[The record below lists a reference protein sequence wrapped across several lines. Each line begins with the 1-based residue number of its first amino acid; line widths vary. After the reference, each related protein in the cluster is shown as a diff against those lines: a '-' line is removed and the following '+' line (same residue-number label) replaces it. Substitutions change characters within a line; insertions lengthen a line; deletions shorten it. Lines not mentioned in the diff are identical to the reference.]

1 VMDQA
6 TGYSVFATGGY
17 TGLRHGIT
25 QIISRSGEVVYDHA
39 REAPKPVRVLSP
51 EATAAMNEMLAQVP
65 EWGTGRRAALSMTR
79 VAGKTGTSQA
89 YRDAWF
95 VGYTGNYVAAVWM
108 GNDNFTPTNNMT
120 GGSLPAMTWQR
131 LMEFAHKNIVLKPIP
146 GLGDTGPLLALQ
158 SGMVEGG
165 RRPRA
170 LTPETSAVL
179 LSIAG
184 RMRDAPVLEPP
195 PRPANLSALRVE

>member
-25 QIISRSGEVVYDHA
+25 QIITRSGEVVYDHA

-89 YRDAWF
+89 YRGAWF

-131 LMEFAHKNIVLKPIP
+131 LMEFAHKNIQLKPIP
-146 GLGDTGPLLALQ
+146 GLKEPGLVAAAPAPQEEET
-158 SGMVEGG
+158 ET
-165 RRPRA
+165 RPRA
-170 LTPETSAVL
+170 LGPQTS
-179 LSIAG
+179 
-184 RMRDAPVLEPP
+184 R
-195 PRPANLSALRVE
+195 